1 MSLRV
6 KKRFEQLKSENR
18 CGLVTFTMMGDP
30 DIETSFE
37 ILKGLPAAG
46 ADIIEIG
53 SPFTDPMADGAVIQA
68 AGQRALNAGITLKKT
83 MDLVGRFRKEDNETP
98 IILMGYYNPIF
109 VYGVTEFIN
118 DALTVGLDG
127 LIIVDLPPEE
137 DSELCIPALNAGLD
151 FIRLIAPTTDKNRLP
166 FVLSNTSGFI
176 YYISITGVTGAGGA
190 SHNSIEKA
198 VNLLRENSELPI
210 AVGFGIKTP
219 EQANAISKIADA
231 VVVGSAII
239 SEIEKTLTHEG
250 SAVDCTIKTAHE
262 LVQSLSLALKQR
274 ATGENT

>member
-1 MSLRV
+1 MRSRIKTRF
-6 KKRFEQLKSENR
+6 KKLKSENR

-53 SPFTDPMADGAVIQA
+53 SPFTDPMADGVVIQA
-68 AGQRALNAGITLKKT
+68 AGQRALKAGITLKTT
-83 MDLVGRFRKEDNETP
+83 MDLVGRFRKEDKETP

-109 VYGVTEFIN
+109 VYGIDKFIT

-137 DSELCIPALNAGLD
+137 DSELCIPALKAGLD
-151 FIRLIAPTTDKNRLP
+151 FIRLVAPTTDKNRLP
-166 FVLSNTSGFI
+166 YVLNNTSGFI

-198 VNLLRENSELPI
+198 VKMVRDNSELPI

-219 EQANAISKIADA
+219 EQAKVISEIADA

-239 SEIEKTLTHEG
+239 SEIEKTLTNEG
-250 SAVDCTIKTAHE
+250 SAVDYTIKNAHE
-262 LVQSLSLALKQR
+262 LVESLSLALKQHVI
-274 ATGENT
+274 GENT